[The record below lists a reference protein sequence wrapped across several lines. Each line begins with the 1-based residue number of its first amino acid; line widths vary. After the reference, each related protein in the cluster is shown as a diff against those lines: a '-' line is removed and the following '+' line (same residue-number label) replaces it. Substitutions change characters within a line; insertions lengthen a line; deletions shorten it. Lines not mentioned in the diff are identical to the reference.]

1 MEEREVRLKQGEEK
15 KRRKSKKYLK
25 IHLKN
30 SLKGIEARRKS
41 PIIYAPV
48 PSMWLVYAGL
58 CLCTQTVGFIWRL
71 FSKNRFL
78 LIKSY
83 IFHFNTS

>member
-1 MEEREVRLKQGEEK
+1 MLKYSSKKFNKGGRSMDKVPICILEVKERRKEEREVRLKQGEEK

-41 PIIYAPV
+41 PIIYAPHCMTIPV
-48 PSMWLVYAGL
+48 ILY
-58 CLCTQTVGFIWRL
+58 
-71 FSKNRFL
+71 
-78 LIKSY
+78 
-83 IFHFNTS
+83 TS